1 MAGIFEEVRMREN
14 AYANNPQA
22 LQQRYAQTQELV
34 DLLALQQVN
43 NEKRAAANQIQ
54 ASMQTVPNTVRDQ
67 LEQEALMSSRNQL
80 LAQIGPGVQQQGQ
93 RSMMAQQRQPMRQ
106 PMQGVAGMPAN
117 NMMKAAQG
125 GIVGYAEGGAMYD
138 EMGRQSTNKNMNE
151 MFETLTSQDPTGPMN
166 PLSKEF
172 AERIRLLEREIES
185 ITRPRR
191 KPKMLDIP
199 MKGNAFPTDPPPE
212 LLNELNILKEAR
224 AKALAAND
232 MASGGIVGYSSGELV
247 QEQPSAL
254 QKVRQGVGQGMMD
267 MGSNMQESDQIIKS
281 KIPFIKQMLDKG
293 PAITPQE
300 RAELKAEVEQN
311 PGLIGMFGEQ
321 LEKLGIYVKGM
332 AGGGIVSFVKGGK
345 AGFPDLN
352 NDGKVTYGDVLK
364 GRGVEGNFDGG
375 QIREALGGLLTLAT
389 RTPFTK
395 DGERS
400 NFGKI
405 LGRLFGLP
413 DVPIELGR
421 TSDDARRFNMDVIE
435 AVAERDIGGRE
446 EIKEE
451 IEEEVMETMSVP
463 TRAEAFGA
471 MFPRAQEAVDEYAR
485 NKEMG
490 GIGALRTAGRMQ
502 EQRRDRNQAMQDFF
516 GDLASQ
522 QAQARQDKARM
533 AAQFILNKDKFN
545 KRTYELDPA
554 MTLEGIEEV
563 GIEGFDRG
571 GIVGFDGTNGSS
583 VVDPEL
589 VEENTSSSI
598 FLPNI
603 DPNANVSPDLVQ
615 QLKDAEQAYFELQNI
630 RDTRTNPRI
639 RNSAEDIGFLGARP
653 RSERNPNYDPELAR
667 QVADRITAQEGNIQN
682 LKDLIREQRGASKRE
697 ETRQLLGGLPNL
709 SQAGPDTGPPTRAEE
724 FARMFPNAREGVEDF
739 AKKKRL
745 TTLQDA
751 QTERDNIA
759 GTKRLRNIATFLRG
773 MGSGSSTGESLQKGG
788 DALEAAVVAEEKQ
801 QAALL
806 NAQLDRMGKMAVAKL
821 AATVDRE
828 KILADFK
835 GKITTAEMETA
846 QKTLEGLAFDERFTE
861 AVRVIRDQDLDP
873 LEEQVRIQNLT
884 TALVND
890 DIVSVRAAVFQ
901 DSGVTN
907 PEDLGLE

>member
-125 GIVGYAEGGAMYD
+125 GIVGYAEGGATQD
-138 EMGRQSTNKNMNE
+138 SNSEEAQRQRYLQLKA
-151 MFETLTSQDPTGPMN
+151 
-166 PLSKEF
+166 
-172 AERIRLLEREIES
+172 AEAQAIQ
-185 ITRPRR
+185 
-191 KPKMLDIP
+191 
-199 MKGNAFPTDPPPE
+199 TDNQ
-212 LLNELNILKEAR
+212 L
-224 AKALAAND
+224 
-232 MASGGIVGYSSGELV
+232 
-247 QEQPSAL
+247 AL
-254 QKVRQGVGQGMMD
+254 QNIRRELRNYE
-267 MGSNMQESDQIIKS
+267 GSTAAQA
-281 KIPFIKQMLDKG
+281 
-293 PAITPQE
+293 PAPTPE
-300 RAELKAEVEQN
+300 N
-311 PGLIGMFGEQ
+311 TD
-321 LEKLGIYVKGM
+321 GM

-364 GRGVEGNFDGG
+364 ARGVEGNFDGG

-446 EIKEE
+446 EI
-451 IEEEVMETMSVP
+451 EEETMETMSVP

-471 MFPRAQEAVDEYAR
+471 MFPRAQEAVDNYAR
-485 NKEMG
+485 DKELG
-490 GIGALRTAGRMQ
+490 GIGSLRTAGRMQ

-533 AAQFILNKDKFN
+533 AAQFMLNEDKFN

-571 GIVGFDGTNGSS
+571 GIVSFATGDP
-583 VVDPEL
+583 VVDPDEAARRKTL
-589 VEENTSSSI
+589 DEYGIDPDFDTNPLSLFGRGFKNAVVGGIKGLTAIMPNGGSEGERRLAQQAYSESMRQAYPNASDSEIKAMTVVGMAEGRESPAPASATSSAK
-598 FLPNI
+598 F
-603 DPNANVSPDLVQ
+603 
-615 QLKDAEQAYFELQNI
+615 
-630 RDTRTNPRI
+630 
-639 RNSAEDIGFLGARP
+639 
-653 RSERNPNYDPELAR
+653 
-667 QVADRITAQEGNIQN
+667 
-682 LKDLIREQRGASKRE
+682 
-697 ETRQLLGGLPNL
+697 
-709 SQAGPDTGPPTRAEE
+709 GPPTRAEE
-724 FARMFPNAREGVEDF
+724 FARMFPDARKGVEEF
-739 AKKKRL
+739 AEKKRL
-745 TTLQDA
+745 TALQDE

-773 MGSGSSTGESLQKGG
+773 MGSGSSTAESLQKGG
-788 DALEAAVVAEEKQ
+788 DALEAAIVADEKQ

-806 NAQLDRMGKMAVAKL
+806 NAQLDRMGKMAVAQL
-821 AATVDRE
+821 AAKVDRE

-835 GKITTAEMETA
+835 GKITTAEMDIA
-846 QKTLEGLAFDERFTE
+846 QKTLE
-861 AVRVIRDQDLDP
+861 DL
-873 LEEQVRIQNLT
+873 LKVNLV
-884 TALVND
+884 AHKAHQ
-890 DIVSVRAAVFQ
+890 IFQ
-901 DSGVTN
+901 MMKLISY
-907 PEDLGLE
+907 

>member
-54 ASMQTVPNTVRDQ
+54 ASMQTVPDTVRDQ

-125 GIVGYAEGGAMYD
+125 GIVGYAEGGATQD
-138 EMGRQSTNKNMNE
+138 SNSEEAQRQRYLQLKA
-151 MFETLTSQDPTGPMN
+151 
-166 PLSKEF
+166 
-172 AERIRLLEREIES
+172 AEAQAIQ
-185 ITRPRR
+185 
-191 KPKMLDIP
+191 
-199 MKGNAFPTDPPPE
+199 TDNQ
-212 LLNELNILKEAR
+212 L
-224 AKALAAND
+224 
-232 MASGGIVGYSSGELV
+232 
-247 QEQPSAL
+247 AL
-254 QKVRQGVGQGMMD
+254 QNIRRELRNYE
-267 MGSNMQESDQIIKS
+267 GSTAAQA
-281 KIPFIKQMLDKG
+281 
-293 PAITPQE
+293 PAPTPE
-300 RAELKAEVEQN
+300 N
-311 PGLIGMFGEQ
+311 TD
-321 LEKLGIYVKGM
+321 GM

-364 GRGVEGNFDGG
+364 GRGVEGKFDGG

-413 DVPIELGR
+413 DVPIDFGR
-421 TSDDARRFNMDVIE
+421 TSDDARRYNMDVME
-435 AVAERDIGGRE
+435 ALTERDIGGR
-446 EIKEE
+446 EE

-463 TRAEAFGA
+463 TRAEAFGT

-502 EQRRDRNQAMQDFF
+502 EQRRDRNQAMQNFF

-533 AAQFILNKDKFN
+533 AAQFLLNENKFK
-545 KRTYELDPA
+545 KRPYELDPA

-583 VVDPEL
+583 VEDRSLRERIY
-589 VEENTSSSI
+589 EAT
-598 FLPNI
+598 
-603 DPNANVSPDLVQ
+603 
-615 QLKDAEQAYFELQNI
+615 KDAEVLGIPLFPDFGDLT
-630 RDTRTNPRI
+630 RDTMEFIDENPVEAGLTALSLIPAGRAV
-639 RNSAEDIGFLGARP
+639 NTVGSAAVNAAKPLVSKYGPRAMDFLRKAYTKPGNYRPAQPGKNLSPVSQGKGFTM
-653 RSERNPNYDPELAR
+653 RNPLGQRLEQSRVFDL
-667 QVADRITAQEGNIQN
+667 DRLLTTLGVGSGIGLGI
-682 LKDLIREQRGASKRE
+682 GALS
-697 ETRQLLGGLPNL
+697 GGDDDRTTPQPGPN
-709 SQAGPDTGPPTRAEE
+709 TGPPTRAEE
-724 FARMFPNAREGVEDF
+724 FARMFPDARKGVEEF

-745 TTLQDA
+745 AALQDE

-773 MGSGSSTGESLQKGG
+773 MGSGSSTAESLQKGG
-788 DALEAAVVAEEKQ
+788 DALEAAIVAEEKQ

-806 NAQLDRMGKMAVAKL
+806 NAQLDRMGKMAVAQL
-821 AATVDRE
+821 AAKVDRE
-828 KILADFK
+828 KILADFE
-835 GKITTAEMETA
+835 GKITAAEMNIA
-846 QKTLEGLAFDERFTE
+846 QDTLKDLSTDARFLAAAED
-861 AVRVIRDQDLDP
+861 IRDQDLDP
-873 LEEQVRIQNLT
+873 LEEQVRLQNLT
-884 TALVND
+884 AQIVGDSVASARSGIYRNNDVN
-890 DIVSVRAAVFQ
+890 
-901 DSGVTN
+901 N
-907 PEDLGLE
+907 PLDLGLE